1 MADIEIGMGK
11 SGRRSFSLDQLA
23 LLPSKRTRDADL
35 IDLSWQIDAYS
46 LDLPIMS
53 AAMDSV
59 TSPETCIALDKLG
72 CMGVLDLEGVWTR
85 HADPAPL
92 LAELSEMDHTAA
104 LARLRELYAAP
115 VDHDLVTQRIRDL
128 RAAGAYAAGAV
139 SPKRVAELAK
149 TLLSAELDLLVIEG
163 TVISAEHVS
172 NKDAPLNLKQF
183 VRELETPVI
192 VGGCASYSAALH
204 LMRTGAAGVMVGID
218 GGRSATSSS
227 VTGVGS
233 GLATALADV
242 RAARMRHLD
251 ETGVYVHV
259 IAEGGVRS
267 GGDIAKAVACGA
279 DAVVLGTTFASADE
293 APGGG
298 WHWGRSSVH
307 PTLPQAMLLEVE
319 QVGSLDTVLNGPA
332 VAPDGRANVAGAL
345 RQSMATLGYESIKD
359 LQKAELV
366 VMES

>member
-1 MADIEIGMGK
+1 
-11 SGRRSFSLDQLA
+11 
-23 LLPSKRTRDADL
+23 
-35 IDLSWQIDAYS
+35 
-46 LDLPIMS
+46 
-53 AAMDSV
+53 
-59 TSPETCIALDKLG
+59 
-72 CMGVLDLEGVWTR
+72 
-85 HADPAPL
+85 
-92 LAELSEMDHTAA
+92 
-104 LARLRELYAAP
+104 
-115 VDHDLVTQRIRDL
+115 
-128 RAAGAYAAGAV
+128 
-139 SPKRVAELAK
+139 
-149 TLLSAELDLLVIEG
+149 
-163 TVISAEHVS
+163 
-172 NKDAPLNLKQF
+172 
-183 VRELETPVI
+183 
-192 VGGCASYSAALH
+192 
-204 LMRTGAAGVMVGID
+204 MRTGAAGVMVGID

>member
-1 MADIEIGMGK
+1 MADIEIGKGK
-11 SGRRSFSLDQLA
+11 AGRRSFGLDHLA

-35 IDLSWQIDAYS
+35 IDLGWQIDAYS

-59 TSPETCIALDKLG
+59 TSPETCIALDKMG
-72 CMGVLDLEGVWTR
+72 CLGVLDLEGVWTR
-85 HADPAPL
+85 HADPEPL
-92 LAELSEMDHTAA
+92 LAELGGMNHGAA

-115 VDHDLVTQRIRDL
+115 VDPDLVTQRIRDL
-128 RAAGAYAAGAV
+128 RAAGVYAAGAV
-139 SPKRVAELAK
+139 SPRRVAELAK

-163 TVISAEHVS
+163 TVVSAEHVS
-172 NKDAPLNLKQF
+172 SKAEPLNLKQF
-183 VRELETPVI
+183 VRELETPVV

-204 LMRTGAAGVMVGID
+204 LMRTGAAGVLVGID
-218 GGRSATSSS
+218 GGRSATSSA

-267 GGDIAKAVACGA
+267 GGDIAKAIACGA
-279 DAVVLGTTFASADE
+279 DAVVLGAAFAAADE
-293 APGGG
+293 APGRG
-298 WHWGRSSVH
+298 WHWGRSTVH
-307 PTLPQAMLLEVE
+307 PELPQARLLEIE
-319 QVGSLDTVLNGPA
+319 RVGPLEMVLHGPA
-332 VAPDGRANVAGAL
+332 AEADGRANIAGAL

-366 VMES
+366 VMEA